1 MVLYLLAFKYQ
12 INKPMRKLFRFDLAW
27 VMLFLVVSTLVTLN
41 FMEEEGARNLVAGI
55 VLAACALLFI
65 GAILLRGFIDRIG

>member
-1 MVLYLLAFKYQ
+1 
-12 INKPMRKLFRFDLAW
+12 MRKMFRFDLAW

-65 GAILLRGFIDRIG
+65 SAVLLRGFIDRIG